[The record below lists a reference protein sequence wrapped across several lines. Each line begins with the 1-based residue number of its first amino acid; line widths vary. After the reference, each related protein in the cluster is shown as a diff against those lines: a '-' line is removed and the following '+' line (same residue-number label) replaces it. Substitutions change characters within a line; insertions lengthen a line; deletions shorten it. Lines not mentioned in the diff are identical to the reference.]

1 MYEPQPKKTVR
12 DTIGGL
18 FTPSR
23 VGVLSWAFV
32 AVVMG
37 TVGLASYKFGAPIL
51 KSSTIISGLANIPLP
66 SAGDVSTTAS
76 INPNPRGTGIEVI
89 SMPDSSN
96 SSSSGNLEQSQI
108 KVLQEQIVRLRRR
121 LSALSEQNAAY
132 SRRIGALEKVSSA
145 SNTVSNL
152 ANLAETPAKPSLGVV
167 SIDTATL
174 PSLRKVIA
182 PQPKPSLF
190 ASQASNTKN
199 ETDKPNSD
207 SLARIPE
214 VGVKTMSGDGRSR
227 RINIHTGQQSQ
238 QTFPTMSAPEPVRI
252 VELPRSAGDPAST
265 GSINPEARG
274 RVPNEF
280 DSTPTTN
287 VGKRKVITPSEAVGR
302 LHGSGP
308 NTLRRSDFGAVVG
321 NYQSLAEAANA
332 WANFKDQNEERMSN
346 LRPLI
351 MDQNSAEGGVSLLVG
366 PFGNAADAAVA
377 CLHLLEVT
385 EYCHPALYDGDPL
398 VAASDFRET
407 AFQ

>member
-1 MYEPQPKKTVR
+1 MR

-51 KSSTIISGLANIPLP
+51 KSSTMISGLANIPLP

-76 INPNPRGTGIEVI
+76 INPNQRRTGIEVI

-96 SSSSGNLEQSQI
+96 SSSSGSLEQSQI

-132 SRRIGALEKVSSA
+132 SRRIGALEKVNSVSTT
-145 SNTVSNL
+145 NSNL
-152 ANLAETPAKPSLGVV
+152 ANLADNPAKPSLGVA

-182 PQPKPSLF
+182 PQPKPRLL
-190 ASQASNTKN
+190 ASPASNTEN
-199 ETDKPNSD
+199 ETDEPNSE

-214 VGVKTMSGDGRSR
+214 VGVKTMGDGRSR

-238 QTFPTMSAPEPVRI
+238 QTIPTMSAPEPVRI
-252 VELPRSAGDPAST
+252 VELPRSTEDPAST
-265 GSINPEARG
+265 SSINPEARG
-274 RVPNEF
+274 RVSNEF
-280 DSTPTTN
+280 DSAPTTT
-287 VGKRKVITPSEAVGR
+287 VGKRKIITPSEAVGR
-302 LHGSGP
+302 LHGSGQ

>member
-1 MYEPQPKKTVR
+1 MR

-51 KSSTIISGLANIPLP
+51 KSSTMISGLANIPLP

-76 INPNPRGTGIEVI
+76 INPNQRGTGIEVI

-96 SSSSGNLEQSQI
+96 SSSSGSLEQSQI

-132 SRRIGALEKVSSA
+132 SRRIGALEKVNSV
-145 SNTVSNL
+145 SNTNSNL
-152 ANLAETPAKPSLGVV
+152 GNLADNPAKPSLGVA

-182 PQPKPSLF
+182 PQPKPRLF
-190 ASQASNTKN
+190 ASPASNTEN
-199 ETDKPNSD
+199 EIDKPNSG

-214 VGVKTMSGDGRSR
+214 VGVKTMGDGRSR

-238 QTFPTMSAPEPVRI
+238 QTIPTMSAPEPVRI
-252 VELPRSAGDPAST
+252 VELPRSTEDPAST
-265 GSINPEARG
+265 SSINPEARG
-274 RVPNEF
+274 RGSNEF
-280 DSTPTTN
+280 DSAPTTN
-287 VGKRKVITPSEAVGR
+287 VGKRKIITPSEAVGR
-302 LHGSGP
+302 LHGSGQ